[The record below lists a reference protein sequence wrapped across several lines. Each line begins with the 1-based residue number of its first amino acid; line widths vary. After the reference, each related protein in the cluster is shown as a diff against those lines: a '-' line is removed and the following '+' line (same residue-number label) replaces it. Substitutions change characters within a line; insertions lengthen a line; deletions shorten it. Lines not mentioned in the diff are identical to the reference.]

1 MQGGSPANRGSRAFG
16 PILTFADPER
26 LFEVSKMKRKERRRA
41 KSEAEAGV
49 PFRGGRSGG
58 RSDPERLKR
67 NGANGENV

>member
-1 MQGGSPANRGSRAFG
+1 MCDIF
-16 PILTFADPER
+16 LTFADPER
-26 LFEVSKMKRKERRRA
+26 LFEVSEMKRKERRRA

>member
-1 MQGGSPANRGSRAFG
+1 MIFC
-16 PILTFADPER
+16 LTFADPER

-41 KSEAEAGV
+41 KSEAETGV